1 MAEGGDEG
9 AINHPLGDEGG
20 PVVGGVEVGRHL
32 LETGQAIEQRLVQG
46 VCCQAEQAGVEAMGA
61 AGKTEMAQAGAG
73 APTAGLGW
81 VAAGLE
87 PELLGQ
93 VPVAAADG
101 GLVHGQAATGADLVA
116 ADLEQVEH
124 LEVLEDRRRQ
134 VGLAWPAGPPRRLR
148 GRGAR

>member
-1 MAEGGDEG
+1 
-9 AINHPLGDEGG
+9 
-20 PVVGGVEVGRHL
+20 
-32 LETGQAIEQRLVQG
+32 
-46 VCCQAEQAGVEAMGA
+46 
-61 AGKTEMAQAGAG
+61 
-73 APTAGLGW
+73 LGW

-116 ADLEQVEH
+116 ADFEQVEN

-134 VGLAWPAGPPRRLR
+134 VGRAGPAGPPRRLR
-148 GRGAR
+148 GRGARCGAR